1 MNIKYR
7 LLLILLIINVNALV
21 SQNNFDIIFPQN
33 NREQLCQRCTQTF
46 TKKSKEVKFSIV
58 KDKSNNLFFEV
69 NDKKWFTQLFKN
81 SGDGI
86 AIDIV
91 SKKRYD
97 CTIVELEDKQLKGHL
112 LKPVYASALKRGLRP
127 SGTNKFKVRVG
138 VLPKSFANDN
148 ELEYNILF
156 LNDKN
161 LCRYQTLFNLDSYA
175 WDLLD
180 MGMYLES
187 LTYKTKLGASKGGE
201 GYTLKH
207 KTLKFIIPF
216 EKNKSEYSQ
225 EDIKPL
231 YDSLQLTDFTIK
243 KINIKAYA
251 SVEGNLKRNIE
262 LQEQRANSIAKALQ
276 SFQKS
281 TIINEVSSSENWVEF
296 LNDVS
301 DTKYASFKKL
311 SKSEIKRKLVGEV
324 SKELEIY
331 LKKHRKAVV
340 SLELEKKDK
349 FKDKSANELLSLFK
363 VSIANDNVDEV
374 TEIQNSLFE
383 KLKNQEISPDF
394 LDKMNLPQQVKYARN
409 LNNNSVYK
417 YFMEE
422 RNLLISMNEL
432 ERLEKLTPKDGK
444 VKYNLSVLKFTLWR
458 ANYQPVDAIAFKK
471 QILGLKQF
479 GISQTLIQ
487 RMLINYHIV
496 KSEKYMRKRDY
507 TNKDKAVAYILKNY
521 KKITLSDFDYLS
533 LSQYLTYYSNY
544 KNAIELLEK
553 KVRSISVD
561 EDLLFYYL
569 NMTLIDNELTK
580 KADYRT
586 IMLNAINMNKER
598 YCKLFNSKD
607 DGGVTFQLLDNE
619 YLRKTYCENCN
630 AEE

>member
-1 MNIKYR
+1 MNNKSLLF
-7 LLLILLIINVNALV
+7 LLLVIFNVTVLV
-21 SQNNFDIIFPQN
+21 SQNKFDITFPGN
-33 NREQLCQRCTQTF
+33 DNQLCKRCTQTF
-46 TKKSKEVKFSIV
+46 NKKPKEVKFSII

-91 SKKRYD
+91 SKKRYA
-97 CTIVELEDKQLKGHL
+97 CTITDIEEKQLKGHL
-112 LKPVYASALKRGLRP
+112 LKPVYASALKRGIRP
-127 SGTNKFKVRVG
+127 SGKNKFKVRVG
-138 VLPKSFANDN
+138 VLPKSLANDN

-187 LTYKTKLGASKGGE
+187 LTYKTKLDTSKEGE

-207 KTLKFIIPF
+207 KKLKFIIPF

-225 EDIKPL
+225 NDIKPL

-243 KINIKAYA
+243 KIKIKAYA
-251 SVEGNLKRNIE
+251 SVEGNLERNIE

-301 DTKYASFKKL
+301 NTKYANFKNL
-311 SKSEIKRKLVGEV
+311 SKSEIKSKLVGGV

-331 LKKHRKAVV
+331 LKKHRKAIV
-340 SLELEKKDK
+340 SLELVKKDK
-349 FKDKSANELLSLFK
+349 FKDKSANELLTLFK
-363 VSIANDNVDEV
+363 SSIANDKVDEV

-394 LDKMNLPQQVKYARN
+394 LDQMNLPKQVKFARN

-432 ERLEKLTPKDGK
+432 EKLEKLIPKDGK
-444 VKYNLSVLKFTLWR
+444 VKYNLAALKFTLWR
-458 ANYQPVDAIAFKK
+458 SDYQPVDAVAFKK
-471 QILGLKQF
+471 QILGLKQY

-487 RMLINYHIV
+487 RMLINYNIV

-507 TNKDKAVAYILKNY
+507 ANKDKAVAYILKNY
-521 KKITLSDFDYLS
+521 KKITLSDSDYLS

-580 KADYRT
+580 NMDYRT
-586 IMLNAINMNKER
+586 IMLNAINMDKKR
-598 YCKLFNSKD
+598 YCKLFNAKE

-630 AEE
+630 TRE

>member
-1 MNIKYR
+1 MNNKY
-7 LLLILLIINVNALV
+7 LLLFTLLIFNSNALV
-21 SQNNFDIIFPQN
+21 SQNNFDITFPGN
-33 NREQLCQRCTQTF
+33 GRDQLCKRCTQHF
-46 TKKSKEVKFSIV
+46 NAKPKEVNFSII
-58 KDKSNNLFFEV
+58 KDKSNNLFFVV

-86 AIDIV
+86 AIDII
-91 SKKRYD
+91 SKKRYA
-97 CTIVELEDKQLKGHL
+97 CSIAAIEDKQVKGHL

-127 SGTNKFKVRVG
+127 FGTNKFKVRVG

-187 LTYKTKLGASKGGE
+187 LTYKTKLGASKGKE

-262 LQEQRANSIAKALQ
+262 LQEQRANSIVKALQ
-276 SFQKS
+276 SFQKA

-301 DTKYASFKKL
+301 NTAYRSFKNL
-311 SKSEIKRKLVGEV
+311 SKSEIKSKLVGTV
-324 SKELEIY
+324 SKELEVY

-340 SLELEKKDK
+340 SLELEKKDI
-349 FKDKSANELLSLFK
+349 FKDKSADELLTLFNT
-363 VSIANDNVDEV
+363 SITNDNVDEV
-374 TEIQNSLFE
+374 TKIQNSLFE
-383 KLKNQEISPDF
+383 KLKSQEISPDF
-394 LDKMNLPQQVKYARN
+394 LEKMNLPQQVKYARN

-432 ERLEKLTPKDGK
+432 EKLEKLLPKDGK
-444 VKYNLSVLKFTLWR
+444 VKYNLAALKFTLWR
-458 ANYQPVDAIAFKK
+458 SNYQPVDAIAFKK
-471 QILGLKQF
+471 QILSLKQF

-487 RMLINYHIV
+487 RMLINYNIV

-507 TNKDKAVAYILKNY
+507 VNKDKAVAYILKNY
-521 KKITLSDFDYLS
+521 KNISLSDSDYLS

-544 KNAIELLEK
+544 KNAIGLLEK

-561 EDLLFYYL
+561 EDVLFYYL
-569 NMTLIDNELTK
+569 NMTLIDNELTQNS
-580 KADYRT
+580 DYRT
-586 IMLNAINMNKER
+586 MMLNAINMNKKR
-598 YCKLFNSKD
+598 FCKLFNSKE

-630 AEE
+630 AE